1 MEHRNCTKESKRKRK
16 ENQMNKE
23 FNPNAPDIY
32 PLTVVVDRC
41 MGVYSVTD
49 VILDLAHK
57 L

>member
-1 MEHRNCTKESKRKRK
+1 
-16 ENQMNKE
+16 MNKE

-49 VILDLAHK
+49 AILDLAHK

>member
-1 MEHRNCTKESKRKRK
+1 MKRKK
-16 ENQMNKE
+16 NLMNKE

-32 PLTVVVDRC
+32 PLTIVPDRY

-49 VILDLAHK
+49 AILDLAHK